1 MPTDSVSVKILS
13 PVTNVKI
20 VLLNITTLPIA
31 AILVIVMRTAQWTKI
46 AIPVENVPARKTLL
60 ETSAIKLLKHS
71 MTSLIQKN
79 VIAMLKV
86 PKEMLVMKKEDVLAV
101 VTSKETNVMNVIQ
114 NTTGSQL
121 VTLVCVT
128 SMVPLM
134 IYAMPQ
140 QANVLARTVLQMI
153 NAANA
158 LKVSL
163 DIQIVKDV
171 PAMLEDLKILPVTLL
186 ENVLAKPMLS
196 EEIVTVVKRDIM
208 AFLIVKLANV
218 IRMDQ
223 RMVIVLLMGN
233 VLAKKTLL
241 ELNAI
246 NAKKAI
252 L

>member
-1 MPTDSVSVKILS
+1 MPTDNVPVKILS

-46 AIPVENVPARKTLL
+46 AIPVENVPARKTLS
-60 ETSAIKLLKHS
+60 ETSAIKLLKPS

-140 QANVLARTVLQMI
+140 QANV
-153 NAANA
+153 
-158 LKVSL
+158 
-163 DIQIVKDV
+163 
-171 PAMLEDLKILPVTLL
+171 PAMLEDLKMLPVTLL

-196 EEIVTVVKRDIM
+196 EETVTVVKRDIM

-218 IRMDQ
+218 IWMDQ
-223 RMVIVLLMGN
+223 RMKIVPLMGN
-233 VLAKKTLL
+233 VLAK
-241 ELNAI
+241 
-246 NAKKAI
+246 
-252 L
+252 

>member
-1 MPTDSVSVKILS
+1 
-13 PVTNVKI
+13 
-20 VLLNITTLPIA
+20 
-31 AILVIVMRTAQWTKI
+31 
-46 AIPVENVPARKTLL
+46 L
-60 ETSAIKLLKHS
+60 ETSAIKLLKHFMIS
-71 MTSLIQKN
+71 QIQKH
-79 VIAMLKV
+79 VIAMSKV
-86 PKEMLVMKKEDVLAV
+86 PKEMLVMQREDVLAV

-121 VTLVCVT
+121 VMLVCVT
-128 SMVPLM
+128 RMVPWM

-153 NAANA
+153 NAAFA

-218 IRMDQ
+218 IWMDQ
-223 RMVIVLLMGN
+223 RIVTVPLMDN
-233 VLAKKTLL
+233 VLARQTLL

-246 NAKKAI
+246 NARKAI

>member
-1 MPTDSVSVKILS
+1 MIYAMP
-13 PVTNVKI
+13 
-20 VLLNITTLPIA
+20 
-31 AILVIVMRTAQWTKI
+31 Q
-46 AIPVENVPARKTLL
+46 
-60 ETSAIKLLKHS
+60 
-71 MTSLIQKN
+71 QG
-79 VIAMLKV
+79 
-86 PKEMLVMKKEDVLAV
+86 EDVLAA

-121 VTLVCVT
+121 VTLVSVT
-128 SMVPLM
+128 SMVPWM

-153 NAANA
+153 NAAFA